1 MLEEKS
7 YHIELLE
14 MNNWVRGVIQIETYL
29 IGDEEYVPK
38 GNICL
43 DGWFSSFSATNIL
56 ELSYW

>member
-7 YHIELLE
+7 CYVELLE

-29 IGDEEYVPK
+29 IVDEEEYVPK

-43 DGWFSSFSATNIL
+43 NGWFSRFSATNVF
-56 ELSYW
+56 ELGY

>member
-7 YHIELLE
+7 CCVELLE

-29 IGDEEYVPK
+29 IVDEEYVPK

-43 DGWFSSFSATNIL
+43 NGWFLRFSATNIL
-56 ELSYW
+56 ELGY